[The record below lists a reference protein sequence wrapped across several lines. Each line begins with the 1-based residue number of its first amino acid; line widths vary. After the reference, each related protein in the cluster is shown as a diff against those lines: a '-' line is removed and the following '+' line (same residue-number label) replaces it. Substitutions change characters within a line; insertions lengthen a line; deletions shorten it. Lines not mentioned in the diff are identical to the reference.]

1 MNQLELYR
9 LKLDLLVL
17 ARDVSRGKN
26 ADNEASSGEII
37 KTANELYKFVINQ

>member
-17 ARDVSRGKN
+17 ARDVSRGSN
-26 ADNEASSGEII
+26 ADNEASLGEII
-37 KTANELYKFVINQ
+37 KTANELYKFVTNQ